1 MPGLDPNFTT
11 TDSATF
17 GDSSIS
23 PGTPIT
29 VSLVDNSPSINTL
42 TFTGNGDYTIA
53 QGTDNQDNPGTG
65 MLHLNGGSSP
75 AVISDTA
82 GNNTISAPVVLDTR
96 ANISVTSTQPLTI
109 SGPISASSNSYGLS
123 LSGGGSLLL
132 SGASTYA
139 GGTTIS
145 AGTLLIGVSSVS
157 TISGITSSAAGTG
170 SVTLGDNTS
179 GAASLLT
186 NGAYTFANAVNAAG
200 TGSLLL
206 GGNTDNN
213 STFSGPITLNAA
225 LTITQ
230 PTTLT
235 TNALAITGGIVG
247 GTSGAQ
253 TVTFA
258 GPGAINVSG
267 SPIADNGANTVA
279 VNVTAGVT
287 TYLAN
292 NTYSGLTTVSGGT
305 LNLNDANANANPGAY
320 AIMGNLTQTN
330 GAVNLQQN
338 YQLGPSTAVTASGG
352 TLDFGSTTQ
361 SFAELNIN
369 GGAVTFGAGGHVTVS
384 DPLWSSGSMTVSGS
398 MTIAGEALSISG
410 GTNTVT
416 GGGVLTVND
425 GLNFTGSATSPN
437 LTLNSAA
444 TAPGTLVLGSNVSVD
459 SSVTAASITSAGN
472 AATLGQVDLNGA
484 NRTFTVNNSS
494 GSGLTVSAQIIDSVG
509 GAGLTKAGAGVL
521 TLTQANTY
529 GGTTAVQAGTLLVT
543 NTSGSATGT
552 GNVTVDSSGIIGG
565 SGAVSGLVTLGSI
578 SGQGTIQPSV
588 GGPITATSVGSLT
601 IGAGSNVANASD
613 LTVEIGTTV
622 ENPVRGVDYDAVLVT
637 GTGAHVTLTNALLE
651 LNDASYT
658 QTTGQ
663 VFDIVHFTGG
673 GDTSVTGLFINPLTD
688 QSIANQ
694 TTFADANGN
703 NYKIWYGTYPGYGS
717 DIVLTAVPEPG
728 TLVLLLL
735 GSLGLLGLLRRQR
748 KSRAVA

>member
-1 MPGLDPNFTT
+1 M
-11 TDSATF
+11 
-17 GDSSIS
+17 
-23 PGTPIT
+23 
-29 VSLVDNSPSINTL
+29 
-42 TFTGNGDYTIA
+42 
-53 QGTDNQDNPGTG
+53 
-65 MLHLNGGSSP
+65 
-75 AVISDTA
+75 
-82 GNNTISAPVVLDTR
+82 LDTS

-170 SVTLGDNTS
+170 SVTLGDNN
-179 GAASLLT
+179 GFAASLLT
-186 NGAYTFANAVNAAG
+186 NGAYTFSNAVNAAG
-200 TGSLLL
+200 TGSLVL

-213 STFSGPITLNAA
+213 STFSGPITLNAG
-225 LTITQ
+225 LSITQ

-235 TNALAITGGIVG
+235 TNALAITGGITG
-247 GTSGAQ
+247 GTSGVE

-287 TYLAN
+287 NYLAN

-320 AIMGNLTQTN
+320 AIVGNLSQTN
-330 GAVNLQQN
+330 GEVQLQQN

-398 MTIAGEALSISG
+398 MTISGEALSISG

-444 TAPGTLVLGSNVSVD
+444 TGRARWCW
-459 SSVTAASITSAGN
+459 
-472 AATLGQVDLNGA
+472 AATSRSTPRSRPPASPRQA
-484 NRTFTVNNSS
+484 TPPR
-494 GSGLTVSAQIIDSVG
+494 SARS
-509 GAGLTKAGAGVL
+509 T
-521 TLTQANTY
+521 
-529 GGTTAVQAGTLLVT
+529 
-543 NTSGSATGT
+543 
-552 GNVTVDSSGIIGG
+552 
-565 SGAVSGLVTLGSI
+565 
-578 SGQGTIQPSV
+578 
-588 GGPITATSVGSLT
+588 
-601 IGAGSNVANASD
+601 
-613 LTVEIGTTV
+613 
-622 ENPVRGVDYDAVLVT
+622 
-637 GTGAHVTLTNALLE
+637 
-651 LNDASYT
+651 
-658 QTTGQ
+658 
-663 VFDIVHFTGG
+663 
-673 GDTSVTGLFINPLTD
+673 
-688 QSIANQ
+688 
-694 TTFADANGN
+694 
-703 NYKIWYGTYPGYGS
+703 
-717 DIVLTAVPEPG
+717 
-728 TLVLLLL
+728 
-735 GSLGLLGLLRRQR
+735 
-748 KSRAVA
+748 